1 MDPIIWTYN
10 RLYRLFNRPAA
21 KKALRVLLPLRM
33 AFILPFH
40 LGLFALSFYGAFLL
54 ANGWDALVD
63 LHRVLLLPLSVLVAI
78 RLAVYHY
85 YDLFHGHW
93 RYVSFEDLINIIRA
107 TVISSLLFYGA
118 GMIWERDC
126 ISDRHYFL
134 ELILC
139 IGMVGGVRFVVRNI
153 RENMIQTRPLESI
166 QRIALVGPLKKVQ
179 PLLKEFLSD
188 TDSPYRPTAILD
200 PEVTYAATTRISD
213 VPLYTLKQVVAKPK
227 RLRGTNSIVFCWPG
241 ATRKAMDRVVET
253 LKPLQIPYKTVPH
266 VDDILSDKISVN
278 DLREVEIDDLLE
290 RPPVQTD
297 MDEIKGYIKNKVV
310 LVSGGG
316 GSIGSELCRQI
327 ACFSPQRL
335 VIVERSENSLYDL
348 QLELTKTY
356 PLLKLHAVISSINDG
371 PGIADLMQR
380 QAVDV
385 VFHAAAYKHVP
396 LMEAAPIESAYNNIL
411 GTYHLV
417 KAAAMAKV
425 QRFVMIS
432 TDKAVNPTNVMG
444 VTKRIAEK
452 VVQGFDAECTT
463 QFMTVRFGNVLG
475 SAGSVIPIFKKQ
487 ILQGGPL
494 TVTHP
499 DIVRFFMTIPE
510 AVQLV
515 LQAGCLGRGGEIF
528 VLDMGQPVKIV
539 KLAEKLITLSGKR
552 PYDDIEI
559 EFSGLRPGEK
569 MYEELFNSGE
579 ALTQTTH
586 PRIKTAA
593 SNPVDFKKID
603 NQLAAVAELIRN
615 RDEDA
620 LLELFY
626 DLVPGYRSDKNAA
639 ESFRR
644 SQVSTQTQT
653 DLREDGVASEL
664 PKPAT
669 IAGNPKKVL
678 VN

>member
-10 RLYRLFNRPAA
+10 RLYQLFNRPAA
-21 KKALRVLLPLRM
+21 KKALRMLLPFRM

-40 LGLFALSFYGAFLL
+40 LGLFVLSFFGAFLL
-54 ANGWDALVD
+54 ANGWEAFID
-63 LHRVLLLPLSVLVAI
+63 LHEVLILPFSVLVAI
-78 RLAVYHY
+78 RLLVYHY

-139 IGMVGGVRFVVRNI
+139 IVLVGGVRFVVRNI

-166 QRIALVGPLKKVQ
+166 HRIALVGPLKKVQ
-179 PLLKEFLSD
+179 PLLKEILSD
-188 TDSPYRPTAILD
+188 ADSRYRPTAILD
-200 PEVTYAATTRISD
+200 PELTLAAATRISD
-213 VPLYTLKQVVAKPK
+213 VPLYTLQQAIARPK
-227 RLRGTNSIVFCWPG
+227 RLRGTKSIVFCWPG
-241 ATRKAMDRVVET
+241 ARRKDLDRAVEK
-253 LKPLQIPYKTVPH
+253 LQPLQIPFKTVPH
-266 VDDILSDKISVN
+266 VDDILSEKISIS

-297 MDEIKGYIKNKVV
+297 LDEIKGYIKNKVV
-310 LVSGGG
+310 LISGGG

-327 ACFSPQRL
+327 AGFSPKKL
-335 VIVERSENSLYDL
+335 VVVERSENSLYDL
-348 QLELTKTY
+348 QLELTQTY
-356 PLLKLHAVISSINDG
+356 PQLNLHAIISSINDG
-371 PGIADLMQR
+371 PGVSRLMQD

-411 GTYHLV
+411 GTYHLAR
-417 KAAAMAKV
+417 AAADAGV

-444 VTKRIAEK
+444 VTKRIAEQ
-452 VVQGFDAECTT
+452 VVQGFDDKCAT

-515 LQAGCLGRGGEIF
+515 LQAGCLGHGGEIF

-559 EFSGLRPGEK
+559 AFSGLRPGEK
-569 MYEELFNSGE
+569 MYEELFNDGE
-579 ALTQTTH
+579 SHNRTTH
-586 PRIKTAA
+586 PRIQSAA
-593 SNPVDFKKID
+593 CHKVDLETIESRM
-603 NQLAAVAELIRN
+603 QAIAELICS
-615 RDEDA
+615 RDEA
-620 LLELFY
+620 GLLEVFY
-626 DLVPGYRSDKNAA
+626 TMVPGYKGDKAAA
-639 ESFRR
+639 ES
-644 SQVSTQTQT
+644 
-653 DLREDGVASEL
+653 LRENQGRLPGSADASKNRPRCEMVAPTTCTGS
-664 PKPAT
+664 PQK
-669 IAGNPKKVL
+669 L
-678 VN
+678 VVS